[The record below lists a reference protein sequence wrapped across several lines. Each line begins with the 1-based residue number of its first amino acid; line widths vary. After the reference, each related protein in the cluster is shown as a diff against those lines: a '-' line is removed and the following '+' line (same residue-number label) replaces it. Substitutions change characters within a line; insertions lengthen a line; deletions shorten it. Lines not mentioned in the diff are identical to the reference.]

1 MIRTNVHRRKINRY
15 DIAVHIPQIQNLL
28 KLPTRTKIYE
38 LILSHNGLN
47 FTSIK
52 FAGIQRSN
60 SSYDLDMATPNRLT
74 TQGNQL
80 NKLSKS

>member
-15 DIAVHIPQIQNLL
+15 DIALHIPQIQNLL

-38 LILSHNGLN
+38 LIPSHNGLN
-47 FTSIK
+47 FTTIK

-60 SSYDLDMATPNRLT
+60 TSYIPRSQVNEQILHDLDELCIW
-74 TQGNQL
+74 
-80 NKLSKS
+80 